1 MSDDFGTVNIR
12 RGEKSREI
20 EVLRGHYRQHRDA
33 LQRMTTDAPT
43 EHLASEY
50 QRLIAEI
57 DRALGK
63 LDELEGRPAA
73 PPIAPPGPEPTRPHG
88 DPLAAQRPRS
98 EAAMAGAAGA
108 AAGAAGAAG
117 MRPLAAS
124 TAHDSLADAP
134 TIPPVAGE
142 PRSRLPLI
150 IGAALVALALIAWL
164 IWRAS
169 DRGDETIVEE
179 NPAVAT
185 GATSDTAENGTS
197 TADDTIA
204 ASAPAIAG
212 LSAAPE
218 AHDYG
223 VIRKGTRA
231 TRQYELTNTTDE
243 PMTVNVARSTCRCL
257 FYEHAPVIPPK
268 GKENLTVTIDGARAN
283 AGDLREQI
291 RVSSKADAAIGTTIE
306 VTATVR

>member
-1 MSDDFGTVNIR
+1 MSSDEFGTVNIR

-73 PPIAPPGPEPTRPHG
+73 PPTAPPAPEPTRPHG
-88 DPLAAQRPRS
+88 DPLGAQRPRS
-98 EAAMAGAAGA
+98 EAMMAGAASGAGAAAAGA
-108 AAGAAGAAG
+108 AASAAG

-124 TAHDSLADAP
+124 TAHDPLADAP
-134 TIPPVAGE
+134 TIPPIAGE

-150 IGAALVALALIAWL
+150 IGAALLALGLIAWL

-169 DRGDETIVEE
+169 DRGGETIVEE
-179 NPAVAT
+179 TPGVVA
-185 GATSDTAENGTS
+185 GATSDTADSGTS

-212 LSAAPE
+212 LTAAPE

-231 TRQYELTNTTDE
+231 TRQYELTNTTEE
-243 PMTVNVARSTCRCL
+243 PMTINVARSTCRCL

-268 GKENLTVTIDGARAN
+268 GKESLTITIDGARA
-283 AGDLREQI
+283 
-291 RVSSKADAAIGTTIE
+291 KA
-306 VTATVR
+306 